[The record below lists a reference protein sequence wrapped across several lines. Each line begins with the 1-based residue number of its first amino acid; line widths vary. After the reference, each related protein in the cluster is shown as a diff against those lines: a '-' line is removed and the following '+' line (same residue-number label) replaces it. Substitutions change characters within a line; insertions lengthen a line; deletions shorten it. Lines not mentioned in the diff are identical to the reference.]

1 MKKITKKAV
10 SIALVISL
18 LFCSSLVIFAN
29 AANTRFTDYSG
40 IEYRGDKYYG
50 VPGES
55 IPFDY
60 ICPDED
66 YAYVCALSLDESV
79 VVCEW
84 DEYGENVI
92 GLEAVDNGVALINI
106 YFYSEDFEEIV
117 DDYYALVVVSDGT
130 DLGEVSYIDC
140 EDVKINY
147 QEETQVGPMIF
158 FDTEAVYYCTF
169 YDFNYD
175 ASPFYLDS
183 QGWLYGDARGS
194 EEVTCYVIDAQ
205 GNVFS
210 DTFQITVEFSLVQW
224 IIYYLLF
231 GWLWWN

>member
-1 MKKITKKAV
+1 MKKITKKIFAV
-10 SIALVISL
+10 VMVISL
-18 LFCSSLVIFAN
+18 LLCTLLSLPAS
-29 AANTRFTDYSG
+29 AANTTFTDFSG
-40 IEYRGDKYYG
+40 IEYRGGKYYG

-60 ICPDED
+60 EGPDAD
-66 YAYVCALSLDESV
+66 YSYVCATSLDESV

-84 DEYGENVI
+84 DEDGENVI
-92 GLEAVDNGVALINI
+92 GLEAVGNGVALINI
-106 YFYSEDFEEIV
+106 YFYSENFEEIV

-147 QEETQVGPMIF
+147 QGETQVGPMIF
-158 FDTEAVYYCTF
+158 FETEEVYYCTF

-175 ASPFYLDS
+175 EAPFYLDS
-183 QGWLYGDARGS
+183 QGWLYGEARGS

-210 DTFQITVEFSLVQW
+210 DTFQIAVEFSPIQW

-231 GWLWWN
+231 GWLWWY